1 MKTVNCILKYWVI
14 QQCRITISWQ
24 LTPLWADD
32 STSRSNKIESPNL
45 ISWHRQNWIR
55 IKSSSF
61 YNMLADEKLNSL
73 TKKSEINKIGC
84 ARSTWLDV
92 TLIILMKE
100 QLLWRIARGCSA
112 GHTAVY
118 KNRPF
123 RRLYSGSYRWR
134 AMAWRRGQTMG
145 LWLWRWLW
153 LKKPWRTMAYAIVC
167 HRRATVANYGFATW
181 QGGNAREQIQSAAI
195 AL

>member
-100 QLLWRIARGCSA
+100 QLLWRIARGCAARLSWLA
-112 GHTAVY
+112 RTHT
-118 KNRPF
+118 
-123 RRLYSGSYRWR
+123 
-134 AMAWRRGQTMG
+134 
-145 LWLWRWLW
+145 
-153 LKKPWRTMAYAIVC
+153 RTRV
-167 HRRATVANYGFATW
+167 HTGFW
-181 QGGNAREQIQSAAI
+181 PSMSHKCRFLIQSFAFLTSSKRKVLEKIGKYAKHRS
-195 AL
+195 ALENFPDFTYYYYSIFDIR

>member
-112 GHTAVY
+112 GQAGAHAHT
-118 KNRPF
+118 
-123 RRLYSGSYRWR
+123 
-134 AMAWRRGQTMG
+134 
-145 LWLWRWLW
+145 
-153 LKKPWRTMAYAIVC
+153 RTRT
-167 HRRATVANYGFATW
+167 HRFLTQYVDHTCRFL
-181 QGGNAREQIQSAAI
+181 IQSFAFLTSSKRKVLEKI
-195 AL
+195 SVF